1 MWMECFDIY
10 ARTFIHIV
18 AIEYI
23 KQHWYSVTKHTNRDR
38 DRDTNKCHHQRQS
51 HRKHTNTT
59 LFHFAHLIPFETYI
73 HSNSVFQ
80 LISKCFTISIKW
92 NKSHLL
98 WLRKNRSM
106 NSKLSKNSRFSMYRN
121 VWPCIRWNHSVA
133 RICIKLSMA
142 QNLFCVYIPT
152 TKWNQMSK
160 KKKRWPKIRESVGIS
175 DGHIQTL
182 RPFGIKLGENID
194 WMIQQVAMK
203 NAKDHTNQPIN
214 HWHGHGNVSIWMCS
228 HSSHQIILVKYISYF
243 CTDDDFQRVRFAS
256 IATSYEKKRTDLRIS
271 SSKKNK
277 TIKSI

>member
-51 HRKHTNTT
+51 HRKHTHTT

-98 WLRKNRSM
+98 WLRKIRSM

-160 KKKRWPKIRESVGIS
+160 KKNDDRKYENRLELVMAIYRHCDHSALSWVEILIGWYNKWRWKMPKT
-175 DGHIQTL
+175 IQTNQL
-182 RPFGIKLGENID
+182 TIDMDMAMWVYECARTAHTKLYSSSIFHISALMMTFKEYVLLPL
-194 WMIQQVAMK
+194 QQVMK
-203 NAKDHTNQPIN
+203 KNEQTCESLQA
-214 HWHGHGNVSIWMCS
+214 
-228 HSSHQIILVKYISYF
+228 
-243 CTDDDFQRVRFAS
+243 
-256 IATSYEKKRTDLRIS
+256 
-271 SSKKNK
+271 KKNK